1 MNVLKSEP
9 WSLRGQAAEAGW
21 LAWRNYDYQLTI
33 YAVLLT
39 IFGLAMAY
47 SNSVGPTHTL
57 LAANSPFVKSMLW
70 AVVAAVVLGL
80 TTVLDYK
87 WLRSFAWP
95 LYLINIALL
104 LVTLRFG
111 QGTGEAAGTAGRW
124 IVVGGSQ
131 FQFSFQFSELAKI
144 VMVVVFAAYLAD
156 RRENLKSMWT
166 IVGAIVIMMPP
177 WVLVLLQPDLGT
189 SLVLVAEL
197 AGALF
202 MSGASLL
209 WLGTLV
215 ATVAASVPFVWQNLQ
230 DYQKARLYTL
240 LNPGADPNG
249 AGYQI
254 HQAEA
259 AIHAGGVAGKG
270 ITNGDIPLPVQ
281 TTDFVWGLLA
291 EELGLIGSLVVL
303 VLFALMI
310 WRLLLAAWR
319 SNDEFAVLL
328 GCGMA
333 AMLFFQVAV
342 NVGMVTGV
350 LPVTGIPLPF
360 ITYGGASLVSLAAGL
375 GFIQSI
381 NLRREKPQW

>member
-9 WSLRGQAAEAGW
+9 WRLRGWAPKAGW

-33 YAVLLT
+33 YAILLT

-57 LAANSPFVKSMLW
+57 LTANSPFVKSMLW

-80 TTVLDYK
+80 TTVVDYR

-124 IVVGGSQ
+124 IVVGG
-131 FQFSFQFSELAKI
+131 FQFQFSELAKI
-144 VMVVVFAAYLAD
+144 VMVVVFAAFLAD
-156 RRENLKSMWT
+156 RRDNLKSMWT
-166 IVGAIVIMMPP
+166 IVGAIVIMLPP

-209 WLGTLV
+209 WLGTLAASV
-215 ATVAASVPFVWQNLQ
+215 VASVPFIWSLLQ

-240 LNPGADPNG
+240 LDPGADPNG

-328 GCGMA
+328 ACGMA
-333 AMLFFQVAV
+333 AMLFFQVVV
-342 NVGMVTGV
+342 NVGMVTGM

>member
-1 MNVLKSEP
+1 MSVLKSED
-9 WSLRGQAAEAGW
+9 WKLRGWAPKAGW
-21 LAWRNYDYQLTI
+21 MSWRNYDYQLTI

-57 LAANSPFVKSMLW
+57 LTASSPFVKSMLW

-95 LYLINIALL
+95 MYLINIALL
-104 LVTLRFG
+104 LITLRFG
-111 QGTGEAAGTAGRW
+111 QGTGEAGTAGRW
-124 IVVGGSQ
+124 IVIGGQ
-131 FQFSFQFSELAKI
+131 QGNIQLQFSELAKI

-156 RRENLKSMWT
+156 RQDKIKSLWT
-166 IVGAIVIMMPP
+166 IVGGILIMLPP
-177 WVLVLLQPDLGT
+177 WILVLLQPDLGT

-209 WLGTLV
+209 WLGTL
-215 ATVAASVPFVWQNLQ
+215 AGTVLASFPIIWQNMAP
-230 DYQKARLYTL
+230 YQQARLITL
-240 LNPGADPNG
+240 LNPGADPKG

-254 HQAEA
+254 GQAEA
-259 AIHAGGVAGKG
+259 AIHSGGIPGKG
-270 ITNGDIPLPVQ
+270 LTNGNIHLPVE

-291 EELGLIGSLVVL
+291 EELGLIGAVVVL
-303 VLFALMI
+303 ILFALMI
-310 WRLLLAAWR
+310 WRLLLSAWR
-319 SNDEFAVLL
+319 SNDEFSLLL

-333 AMLFFQVAV
+333 TTLFFQVAV
-342 NVGMVTGV
+342 NVGMVSGV

-360 ITYGGASLVSLAAGL
+360 ITYGGASLVTLAAGI
-375 GFIQSI
+375 GFIQST
-381 NLRREKPQW
+381 NLRRERPQW

>member
-1 MNVLKSEP
+1 MSVLKSEA
-9 WSLRGQAAEAGW
+9 WKLRGWAPKAGW
-21 LAWRNYDYQLTI
+21 LAWRNYDYQLTV
-33 YAVLLT
+33 YAILLT

-57 LAANSPFVKSMLW
+57 LTANSPFVKSMLW

-104 LVTLRFG
+104 LITLRFG
-111 QGTGEAAGTAGRW
+111 QGTGEAGTAGRW
-124 IVVGGSQ
+124 IVVGG
-131 FQFSFQFSELAKI
+131 FQFQFSELAKI
-144 VMVVVFAAYLAD
+144 VMVIVFATYLSD
-156 RRENLKSMWT
+156 RRSNPKSLWT
-166 IVGAIVIMMPP
+166 IVGAIVIMLPP
-177 WVLVLLQPDLGT
+177 WILVLLQPDLGT

-209 WLGTLV
+209 WLGTLA
-215 ATVAASVPFVWQNLQ
+215 ATVVASVPFIWQNMQ
-230 DYQKARLYTL
+230 DYQKARLFTL

-254 HQAEA
+254 HQSEA
-259 AIHAGGVAGKG
+259 AIHAGGVTGKG

-291 EELGLIGSLVVL
+291 EELGLIGSIVVL
-303 VLFALMI
+303 ILFGLMI
-310 WRLLLAAWR
+310 WRLLLSAWR
-319 SNDEFAVLL
+319 SNDEFALLL

-333 AMLFFQVAV
+333 AMILFQVIV
-342 NVGMVTGV
+342 NVGMVTGM

-381 NLRREKPQW
+381 NLRREKPEW